1 MTGTINPMLHP
12 FRTLL
17 LFVGLLWASATGASA
32 FTIQEVTSPGGI
44 KAWLVEEHAIPLL
57 AMNYSFRSGTAND
70 PAGKEGVTNFL
81 TGMLDEGAGDMLS
94 AEFQKKR
101 DELAFRM
108 SFSAGGDFFEGGFQT
123 LTKNRDASAELLR
136 LAVTA
141 PRFDAEPLERVRQQ
155 FVLNAKEKEQDPQSI
170 AWQAWMED
178 ILPGDPYSRRDG
190 GTVET
195 VSAITADDLRT
206 AHRRIFNR
214 DTLQVAVVGDITAK
228 ELGPLLD
235 KIFGGLPEKAPDQPK
250 LSEAKPVTGPRLQV
264 IDRNMPQSVIVFG
277 TEGIKRDDPDFIPAF
292 VMSEILGSGG
302 LTSLLS
308 EEVREKRGLTYGIG
322 YGLSPS
328 ERVGLYAGSLQ
339 TKNESAGEALDATR
353 QVLKAYAENGPTQR
367 QLDEVKTF
375 LTGSY
380 ALRFSSNSAIASQL
394 LGIQQQDLGI
404 DYIQKRNALVEAV
417 TLDQVKAQARRLLH
431 PDKLIVTV
439 VGKPQGIK

>member
-1 MTGTINPMLHP
+1 MTMPHSL
-12 FRTLL
+12 RSLL
-17 LFVGLLWASATGASA
+17 LVLGLFLASAANANA

-57 AMNYSFRSGTAND
+57 AMNYSFRGGTELE
-70 PAGKEGVTNFL
+70 PAGKEGVSNFL

-108 SFSAGGDFFEGGFQT
+108 SFDAGSDFFEGSFQT
-123 LTKNRDASAELLR
+123 LSRNRDASVDLLK
-136 LAVTA
+136 LAITS

-155 FVLNAKEKEQDPQSI
+155 FLLNVKEKDKDPQTM

-178 ILPGDPYSRRDG
+178 ILPGDPYSRPDDG
-190 GTVET
+190 TEASIAG
-195 VSAITADDLRT
+195 ITADDLKA
-206 AHRRIFNR
+206 AHRSIFTR
-214 DTLQVAVVGDITAK
+214 EGLQVAVVGDITAK

-235 KIFGGLPEKAPDQPK
+235 KVFGGLPEKAPGQPK
-250 LSEAKPVTGPRLQV
+250 LPEAKPKMGPKLTV
-264 IDRNMPQSVIVFG
+264 IDRDMPQSVIAFG

-308 EEVREKRGLTYGIG
+308 EEIREKRGLTYGVS
-322 YGLSPS
+322 YGLSPMG
-328 ERVGLYAGSLQ
+328 RVGLYAGSLQ
-339 TKNESAGEALDATR
+339 TKNESAGEALDAAR
-353 QVLKAYAENGPTQR
+353 EVIRKYAEQGPSQKD
-367 QLDEVKTF
+367 LDDAKTF

-380 ALRFSSNSAIASQL
+380 GLRFSSNSAIAGQL
-394 LGIQQQDLGI
+394 LGIQQQNLGI
-404 DYIQKRNALVEAV
+404 DYIQKRNALVDAV

-431 PDKLIVTV
+431 PDQLIVTV
-439 VGKPQGIK
+439 VGKPQGVK